1 MSERKEKALFLK
13 LCHSL
18 LLACDRVFLEPLLL
32 VCDQVFLEPLL
43 LVGDWGCLT
52 SFPVPQALPVHPLEG
67 SCVRSSCY
75 SGDLQILG
83 FTIPMGLGGY
93 GRACL
98 TPFLPL
104 VFRSLPP
111 ENAAITRDT

>member
-18 LLACDRVFLEPLLL
+18 LLACDR
-32 VCDQVFLEPLL
+32 VFLEPLL

-67 SCVRSSCY
+67 SCVWSSCY

-83 FTIPMGLGGY
+83 FRIPMGLGDMEGL
-93 GRACL
+93 A
-98 TPFLPL
+98 
-104 VFRSLPP
+104 
-111 ENAAITRDT
+111 